1 MEPLQVQNWLRQ
13 VHKERHLLNAS
24 LVKIRNVMLVI
35 FKHAHRVGH
44 LPRTQEANPMLFVRQ
59 SGVSDFEPVV
69 LTFSQ
74 CVDILSNLGDMQRV
88 LVFDGCGD
96 RPSHQR
102 DRSAAL
108 VGH

>member
-1 MEPLQVQNWLRQ
+1 
-13 VHKERHLLNAS
+13 
-24 LVKIRNVMLVI
+24 
-35 FKHAHRVGH
+35 
-44 LPRTQEANPMLFVRQ
+44 MLFVRQ